1 MVSCVGTTDSG
12 RVDTSL
18 TGSLETV
25 GTDSNPRSRGV
36 GRGRVHFEAIEGL
49 EVKPVGYI
57 KRKFE
62 INLLNYGSENYL
74 YSLYVDVFCDSVIVI
89 R

>member
-1 MVSCVGTTDSG
+1 MVACVGAAYSG

-25 GTDSNPRSRGV
+25 GTDSNPRSRG
-36 GRGRVHFEAIEGL
+36 RGRVHFKAIEGL

-62 INLLNYGSENYL
+62 F
-74 YSLYVDVFCDSVIVI
+74 SLFDF
-89 R
+89 

>member
-1 MVSCVGTTDSG
+1 MVASDGAAYSR

-36 GRGRVHFEAIEGL
+36 GRGRVHFKASEGL

-62 INLLNYGSENYL
+62 I
-74 YSLYVDVFCDSVIVI
+74 SLFDF
-89 R
+89 

>member
-62 INLLNYGSENYL
+62 F
-74 YSLYVDVFCDSVIVI
+74 SLFDF
-89 R
+89 